1 MNKRKNCPACL
12 CLSEQPNSKAIIA
25 PWIRELARV
34 KARSSKY
41 FICGE
46 CGTGW
51 VDVNYTALNMNLLYA
66 DYRGPK
72 YLRTRRKWEKTYSE
86 SFNASIDSGHTHM
99 DLRRAQMEKLILK
112 NSPSFLSTAKS
123 VLDIGGGHGS
133 LIPNWPGLNSKYVL
147 DVSGV
152 ETLAGIRSIKSWSEI
167 PVEEV
172 LSLVMACGILEHLTS
187 PSEFI
192 ESITCEIQNSELMD
206 SNSLFYFEV
215 PAGVPSRKKQ
225 YLKFIFA
232 WLFSHQTLVWNF
244 YDRIQLKFGR
254 ASFPLRIAEHIQFF
268 TPKGIEKLIT
278 LAGLEYLGSITYS
291 AKESLEDSES
301 VRFGEILG
309 VVARLPSNIS

>member
-1 MNKRKNCPACL
+1 MNKRKRCPACL
-12 CLSEQPNSKAIIA
+12 CLSEQPNSLAIIA
-25 PWIRELARV
+25 PWVRELAHV

-51 VDVNYTALNMNLLYA
+51 VDVNYTSLNMNLLYT
-66 DYRGPK
+66 DYRGPN
-72 YLRTRRKWEKTYSE
+72 YLQTRRKWEKSYSE

-99 DLRRAQMEKLILK
+99 VLRRAQMEKLILE
-112 NSPSFLSTAKS
+112 NSPDFISSARS

-152 ETLAGIRSIKSWSEI
+152 DTLPGIRSIKSWSEI
-167 PVEEV
+167 PIEEV

-192 ESITCEIQNSELMD
+192 ETIADEIQSNKLMNA
-206 SNSLFYFEV
+206 NSLFYFEV
-215 PAGVPSRKKQ
+215 PAGVPYRKKQ

-232 WLFSHQTLVWNF
+232 WLFSHQKLGWNF
-244 YDRIQLKFGR
+244 YDRIQLKYGR
-254 ASFPLRIAEHIQFF
+254 TSFPMRIAEHIQFF
-268 TPKGIEKLIT
+268 TPQGIEKLLT
-278 LAGLEYLGSITYS
+278 TAGLEYLGSITYS
-291 AKESLEDSES
+291 AKESLEDSEGI
-301 VRFGEILG
+301 RFGDILG
-309 VVARLPSNIS
+309 VVARFPSNIN